1 MAMKILITGAS
12 SYVGASIYS
21 TLKEKY
27 SVTGTYNSH
36 KLFPELELLDITD
49 NGRVMKKVSAKKPDV
64 IIHAAANASGGWCE
78 KNPELAVAINQQ
90 GTRHIVDSANAID
103 SKVIFIS
110 SFAVADTASLYGRT
124 KIASEQ
130 YVKEVEAGYVILR
143 PSLIIGLSPNTT
155 NDRPF
160 NRMLR
165 NITEGTPAVYDT
177 SWKFQPTWLRHLDGV
192 ILGILEQEIINE
204 TIPVSVPELKT
215 RYEIANDL
223 PPKFG
228 IKAKP
233 ENKHDD
239 TPTFSEKLNKLKELK
254 LPQYSYIQMIAGI
267 ITEIKGYLNDLK

>member
-1 MAMKILITGAS
+1 MKILITGAS

>member
-1 MAMKILITGAS
+1 MKILITGAS

-192 ILGILEQEIINE
+192 ILGILEQEIINK

>member
-1 MAMKILITGAS
+1 MKILITGAS

-64 IIHAAANASGGWCE
+64 IIHAAANASGGWGE

-192 ILGILEQEIINE
+192 ILGILEQEIINK

>member
-1 MAMKILITGAS
+1 MKILITGAS

-267 ITEIKGYLNDLK
+267 ITEIK